1 MIPLYVFVD
10 GDVLGLALL
19 ADPGQTVDAFIAQI
33 QRAAR
38 VRVRPREGMSLRF
51 KDRPLPGGACVGA
64 LGLAPL
70 DRVDLVKEV
79 S

>member
-1 MIPLYVFVD
+1 VFVE

-19 ADPGQTVDAFIAQI
+19 ADPERSVDAFIAQI

-38 VRVRPREGMSLRF
+38 VRVLPREGMSLRF
-51 KDRPLPGGACVGA
+51 KGRVLRGDACVGT
-64 LGLAPL
+64 LGLAAL
-70 DRVDLVKEV
+70 DRVDLVSEA